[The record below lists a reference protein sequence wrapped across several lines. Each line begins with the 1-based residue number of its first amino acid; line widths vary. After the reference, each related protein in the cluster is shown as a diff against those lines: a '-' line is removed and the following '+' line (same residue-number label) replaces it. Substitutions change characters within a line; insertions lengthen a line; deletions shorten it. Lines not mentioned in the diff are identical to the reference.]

1 MRIGVISDTHIPRA
15 CPSLPAKVIKA
26 FDGVDLILHAGDLVE
41 IKVLRDLEKI
51 AKTTAVYGN
60 MDEPEVRNVLREK
73 EIINIGGFAIG
84 LIHGGGPVQN
94 ITNYV
99 KNQFMEKVDAIVF
112 GHSHAP
118 LNETK
123 NGILFFNPGSPT
135 DRIFAKYNSCGILT
149 VTDKIE
155 GEIIKIDGE

>member
-1 MRIGVISDTHIPRA
+1 MRIGVISDTHIPRV
-15 CPSLPAKVIKA
+15 CPGLPAEVIKA
-26 FDGVDLILHAGDLVE
+26 FDGVDLILCAGDLVE
-41 IKVLRDLEKI
+41 IQVLRDLEKI

-60 MDEPEVRNVLREK
+60 MDEPEVRNALREK
-73 EIINIGGFAIG
+73 EIIKIGGFIIG
-84 LIHGGGPVQN
+84 LVHGHGTAPN

-99 KNQFMEKVDAIVF
+99 KNQFTEKVDAIVF
-112 GHSHAP
+112 GHSHMP

-149 VTDKIE
+149 VTGKIK
-155 GEIIKIDGE
+155 GEIIKIDGK